1 MLLFASNERLSFLDD
16 ARFGLLN
23 ARDASTLRGLLADG
37 RLGSLGVESDPASPT
52 LIALLSTF
60 IQKVVAFLFMD
71 FSVIVPFLRGEYFL
85 NLFDKFLQGK
95 FALASALNILDEIL
109 VASEGKDI
117 TQDALDVVKLI
128 GKGRRGA

>member
-16 ARFGLLN
+16 ARFSLLN

>member
-1 MLLFASNERLSFLDD
+1 M
-16 ARFGLLN
+16 
-23 ARDASTLRGLLADG
+23 LADG
-37 RLGSLGVESDPASPT
+37 RLAGLGVESDPASPT

-71 FSVIVPFLRGEYFL
+71 FSVIVPFLGGEYFL